1 MKNYSQA
8 PFRFKKQ
15 NRTFVLTIIADL
27 YEVPRTGW
35 LDRGVKNPET
45 VGEHIDAV
53 IALAKKYYPFMPGLI
68 PILKVHDWPERNKQ
82 LGDARTDAGCPA
94 DHRWTK
100 EKKYEVEFAT
110 MQEYCSQLGPAGKK
124 IFKLWLEYTEAKTER
139 AKIAKQLDKLQRV
152 LKAISYQRL
161 GEPVLAEEFI
171 AGDSPLIYDPVLIKV
186 LEKARLRL
194 A

>member
-15 NRTFVLTIIADL
+15 KRTYVLELIADL

-35 LDRGVKNPET
+35 VDRGVKNPET

-53 IALAKKYYPFMPGLI
+53 IALAEKYYPFMFGLI

-94 DHRWTK
+94 DHCWTK
-100 EKKYEVEFAT
+100 EKKYEVELAT

-124 IFKLWLEYTEAKTER
+124 ILMLWLEYAEAKTER

-152 LKAISYQRL
+152 LKAISYQRQ
-161 GEPVLAEEFI
+161 GEPVVAEEFI
-171 AGDSPLIYDPVLIKV
+171 IGDSPHIHDPVLIKV
-186 LEKARLRL
+186 LEKAKLRL
-194 A
+194 V

>member
-1 MKNYSQA
+1 MENKNQY

-15 NRTFVLTIIADL
+15 RRDFVLKLIADL

-35 LDRGVKNPET
+35 VDRGVKNPET
-45 VGEHIDAV
+45 VGEHTDAV
-53 IALAKKYYPFMPGLI
+53 ITLAKKYYPFIPGLI
-68 PILKVHDWPERNKQ
+68 PMIKIHDWPERNKEI
-82 LGDARTDAGCPA
+82 GDARTDANCPA

-124 IFKLWLEYTEAKTER
+124 ILMLWLEYAEAKTER

-152 LKAISYQRL
+152 LKAISYQKQ
-161 GEPVLAEEFI
+161 GEPVAAEDFI
-171 AGDSPLIYDPVLIKV
+171 IGDSPLISDPVLIKV
-186 LEKARLRL
+186 LEKAKLRL
-194 A
+194 T